1 MNWQPISE
9 GKIWDDIND
18 SYDRMSIEQRRVW
31 ETIKIIPEKWMQE
44 PWGAEGA
51 GFWVVAIVGN
61 SVIWY
66 NDIEEGWNRS
76 TYKCF
81 GRIEDYYCNQDNLE
95 WQIQNV
101 IDHLKSGTD
110 AAGYASAPK
119 SISE

>member
-9 GKIWDDIND
+9 SNIWDDIND
-18 SYDRMSIEQRRVW
+18 SYDRMSNEQRRVW
-31 ETIKIIPEKWMQE
+31 EIIKIIPEKWTQE

-61 SVIWY
+61 TVIWY

-81 GRIEDYYCNQDNLE
+81 GKIEDYHCNQDNLE

-101 IDHLKSGTD
+101 IDHLKSGVD
-110 AAGYASAPK
+110 AAGYASAPQP
-119 SISE
+119 I